1 MIQNAKDIKIGE
13 KQVIEVY
20 LGKELVWKLGGVD
33 RECSGIIYTSNSL
46 SRAYGD
52 GRRIFDMIEK
62 VVLKDKGQGK
72 FDIDIYTKP
81 HVQNKYNI
89 IYIEAIKPVFGGSE
103 AVSYERQKLTNAKFS
118 FKDVGFTSH
127 ADTTDLKKDVL
138 YASFYFTEVVTD
150 EERRKYQKRASS
162 GDSMKFLAV
171 GDRK

>member
-1 MIQNAKDIKIGE
+1 M
-13 KQVIEVY
+13 
-20 LGKELVWKLGGVD
+20 
-33 RECSGIIYTSNSL
+33 
-46 SRAYGD
+46 
-52 GRRIFDMIEK
+52 
-62 VVLKDKGQGK
+62 VLKDKGQGK

-127 ADTTDLKKDVL
+127 ADTTELKKDVL